1 VCEGAQTNLSNIAVK
16 YSRDKLM
23 EMQDRSF
30 FESTTPQ
37 SEPLRFST
45 KLAYGLGEIARSAT
59 ATLHNFFLL
68 FFLTNA
74 AGLNPTLAGTI
85 LLISNIWD
93 VINRPLIGWLSDR
106 TRSRWG
112 RRRRSWM
119 IVSAVPFGIF
129 FLLTWVVPGFSQDNH
144 LNQNALFWYYA
155 TVIFLF
161 NTAFM
166 AIALPHSALA
176 PELTQNYDER
186 TSLIS
191 FQSAFSV
198 GSSILSL
205 VLAQAIFTSVTNSRA
220 KYLFLGSVCAV
231 ISVVAIYGCVWG
243 TRRRTTTKP
252 EPDSQ
257 QANSAALSFRSQLR
271 LVFTNR
277 PFLYV
282 MGIYICS
289 WLTMQMTGAL
299 LPYAIVDEMRL
310 SDKAVTQVAIVSQVT
325 SLLMMI
331 VWNALRQRV
340 GKRAIY
346 LMGIPFW
353 LVAQVG
359 IAFLQPGQIGWIY
372 WLAVMSG
379 VGGSAALLVPW
390 SMLPDVID
398 LDELNSGQ
406 RREGIFYGFV
416 GQFQQI
422 ALAIALFLIGK
433 SLDWSGFVP
442 TVAGQPTPTQP
453 DAAIFAIRLLFGF
466 VPAAVLFAG
475 MVLAYFYPITREST
489 QKFSSSLESER
500 SSHNP
505 PASCDG

>member
-1 VCEGAQTNLSNIAVK
+1 VIVVETNKPSVASSIL
-16 YSRDKLM
+16 
-23 EMQDRSF
+23 
-30 FESTTPQ
+30 Q

-45 KLAYGLGEIARSAT
+45 KLAYGVGEIARSAT

-74 AGLNPTLAGTI
+74 AGLNPTLAGTV
-85 LLISNIWD
+85 LLISNVWD

-112 RRRRSWM
+112 RRRSWM
-119 IVSAVPFGIF
+119 LVSAVPFGIL
-129 FLLTWVVPGFSQDNH
+129 FLLTWVVPHFSQDNH
-144 LNQNALFWYYA
+144 LNRNALFWYYA

-166 AIALPHSALA
+166 TFALPHSALA
-176 PELTQNYDER
+176 PLTQNYDER

-198 GSSILSL
+198 GSTILSL
-205 VLAQAIFTSVTNSRA
+205 VLAQVIFTNVTNSST
-220 KYLFLGSVCAV
+220 KYLLLGSICAV
-231 ISVVAIYGCVWG
+231 LSVVAIYGCVWG
-243 TRRRTTTKP
+243 TRKRTATKL
-252 EPDSQ
+252 EPDNQ
-257 QANSAALSFRSQLR
+257 KVDSATLSLLSQLR

-282 MGIYICS
+282 MGIYLCS
-289 WLTMQMTGAL
+289 WLTMQVTGAL
-299 LPYAIVDEMRL
+299 LPYAIVDGMRL
-310 SDKAVTQVAIVSQVT
+310 SDKVVTQVALVSQVT
-325 SLLMMI
+325 SLLMMS

-353 LVAQVG
+353 LVAQLG
-359 IAFLQPGQIGWIY
+359 IAFLQPGQIDWIY
-372 WLAVMSG
+372 WLAAMSG

-433 SLDWSGFVP
+433 LLDLSGFIP
-442 TVAGQPTPTQP
+442 TTAGQPTPNQP
-453 DAAIFAIRLLFGF
+453 GTALLAIRLLFGP
-466 VPAAVLFAG
+466 VPAGVLLAG
-475 MVLAYFYPITREST
+475 LIMAYFYPITREVHAEIILKLT
-489 QKFSSSLESER
+489 ER
-500 SSHNP
+500 KNTL
-505 PASCDG
+505 D